1 VLLEKFTPAT
11 RGAILLVSGISIF
24 GFSDNLTMLV
34 SDQVGVGQFHFSR
47 SLMAI
52 FMVVGLG
59 RVFGLSVIP
68 KYWKPILIRTFFMVT
83 SMLLYFGVMPMMP
96 IAEAG
101 AGLFTSPIFVLIFS
115 AIFFKERIGW
125 RRIAAVV
132 IGSCGVLLVLQPGA
146 DGFSFYQIMPMMAGA
161 CYALGSIITYRYLRE
176 ESSLAILMSFIV
188 SIGLCGFLITTL
200 LTLFPV
206 AADLVE
212 QAPFLFKGWQS
223 VDGLFWLWMLIIAA
237 LATSALSLMTRA
249 YQLTQT
255 SYAAIFEYAYLI
267 SVGLFSWLFW
277 GMVPNHLSA
286 VGILLIVF
294 SGVIIV
300 LAPQQTN
307 KEQLH
312 LVIPPDK

>member
-1 VLLEKFTPAT
+1 MLLEKFTPAT
-11 RGAILLVSGISIF
+11 RGALLLITGISIF

-34 SDQVGVGQFHFSR
+34 SDQVSVGQFHFSR
-47 SLMAI
+47 SLIAM
-52 FMVVGLG
+52 FMVFGLG

-115 AIFFKERIGW
+115 SIFFKERIGW
-125 RRIAAVV
+125 RRIVAV
-132 IGSCGVLLVLQPGA
+132 ILGSCGVLLVLQPGA
-146 DGFSFYQIMPMMAGA
+146 NGFTFYQIMPIMAGA

-176 ESSLAILMSFIV
+176 ESPLAILMSFIV
-188 SIGLCGFLITTL
+188 SIGLCGFLMTTV
-200 LTLFPV
+200 LTVFPI
-206 AADLVE
+206 APDLVE

-223 VDGLFWLWMLIIAA
+223 VDGSFWLWMLIIAV
-237 LATSALSLMTRA
+237 LATTALSLMTRA
-249 YQLTQT
+249 YQLAQT

-277 GMVPNHLSA
+277 GIVPNYLS
-286 VGILLIVF
+286 VIGIFMIIF
-294 SGVIIV
+294 AGVIIV
-300 LAPQQTN
+300 LAPQKSSEEPLYTA
-307 KEQLH
+307 
-312 LVIPPDK
+312 V

>member
-1 VLLEKFTPAT
+1 MNSNVLLEKFTPAT

-47 SLMAI
+47 SLIAMFMI
-52 FMVVGLG
+52 FGLG
-59 RVFGLSVIP
+59 RAFGLSVIP
-68 KYWKPILIRTFFMVT
+68 TYWKPILIRTFFMVT

-125 RRIAAVV
+125 RRIVAVI
-132 IGSCGVLLVLQPGA
+132 IGSSGVLMVLQPGA
-146 DGFSFYQIMPMMAGA
+146 NGFTLYQIIPVMAGA

-176 ESSLAILMSFIV
+176 ESPLAILMSFIV

-206 AADLVE
+206 ATDLVE

-223 VDGLFWLWMLIIAA
+223 VGGLFWLWMLIIAV

-255 SYAAIFEYAYLI
+255 SYAAVFEYAYLI

-277 GMVPNHLSA
+277 GIAPNQLSSI
-286 VGILLIVF
+286 GILLIVLA
-294 SGVIIV
+294 GVIIV
-300 LAPQQTN
+300 LAPQQPN

-312 LVIPPDK
+312 TAV